1 MSYDDSDD
9 EAGWERAAILHR
21 AADPAT
27 SPEMRELVDKALKA
41 ECRHAIANDEHLE
54 KALVARE
61 AARASLLS
69 AIRVLETERD
79 KAREFVA
86 FCITDGSFQGLD
98 IDGGDAQDKAQELG
112 LIIEVPADE
121 EFRAEYDSDT
131 MFVLAWRARTEEASR

>member
-1 MSYDDSDD
+1 MT
-9 EAGWERAAILHR
+9 
-21 AADPAT
+21 AADTP
-27 SPEMRELVDKALKA
+27 SPRMSEIERLVDALGQA
-41 ECRHAIANDEHLE
+41 ECWHAIANDEHLE
-54 KALVARE
+54 SAAAKRD
-61 AARASLLS
+61 AARTALLT